1 MIQSFALLRKELEK
15 NFKKLKLYEAPKDG
29 SLTKVYNKGCIY
41 KHRFSVYIGRSEI
54 SFSYA
59 PEYQSMHTSS
69 ISVAKVR
76 KPPNVAESYGIAEA
90 REQEFHATGPITP
103 LLIFVHFSGRVSKTY
118 VRQVHAGRRH
128 SHRPVVLKD
137 NKYIY

>member
-1 MIQSFALLRKELEK
+1 MIQSFALLSKELEK
-15 NFKKLKLYEAPKDG
+15 NFKKLQLHEVPNDG
-29 SLTKVYNKGCIY
+29 GLTKVLLCVY
-41 KHRFSVYIGRSEI
+41 KHRFSVYIDRSEI
-54 SFSYA
+54 SFSCA
-59 PEYQSMHTSS
+59 PEYQSIHTSS

-90 REQEFHATGPITP
+90 GEQEFHATGPITP

-137 NKYIY
+137 NKYID